1 VQAILSTARAKRL
14 DRVAAAYAVAGWL
27 LVQASSIVLPTFGT
41 PVWALRSI
49 IAIAFIGFPVALF
62 VAWFSIPHPRPDAIQ
77 EREGLTPGEYMLIG
91 LLAGVLLLS
100 LAQLAYEFTVGTRS
114 ATAPNIASS
123 SLAPGGATSSL
134 RVAILPFD
142 AVGSGPEARAF
153 ADTLADEVISVLS
166 SNGVEVVSRADSAGL
181 RGPSAAA
188 QLARLGVGL
197 VLDGI
202 VRSDG
207 KTLNV
212 KAHVEDARAH
222 ATLWS
227 RSFDAPLKEADQ
239 LQAQVA
245 SLLSHMAKL
254 AASPALDD
262 VRNDPVVVA
271 NSLEVLEGYE
281 DNNIDRALALSRDM
295 VARAPNSSLG
305 RANLA
310 WSIALAEFF
319 GLPSGESDPMAE
331 VERQASL
338 ALKLN
343 PRNGFAYTTLGYIT
357 PRFAWRRREELFL
370 KGIANGDSRWSY
382 SLFLLS
388 TGRIRDALAQAQL
401 LTSGDPLWPQ
411 NRARLASA
419 FALAGRFEDATK
431 TLEDAKHL
439 WPHSPDV
446 AIAEL
451 QIASWTTPARAQ
463 AMWNEPTLA
472 ARWGQNLNIEVWRDA
487 IAAIVSHDIAAKSA
501 ASRRLAVAAENGS
514 VQVGDAIATMGELG
528 DLEGAL
534 HLADRVAQ
542 ETNKPSMQWGFGG
555 GLVALFAPVSARLR
569 SDHRFMVIADR
580 LGLVDYWRTSGHWPD
595 FCSQPD
601 LSYDCR
607 AEVTRLAKPMTK

>member
-77 EREGLTPGEYMLIG
+77 EREGLTAGEYMLIG

-142 AVGSGPEARAF
+142 AVGSGPEARVF

-207 KTLNV
+207 KTLSV

-271 NSLEVLEGYE
+271 NSLEVLEGY
-281 DNNIDRALALSRDM
+281 
-295 VARAPNSSLG
+295 
-305 RANLA
+305 
-310 WSIALAEFF
+310 
-319 GLPSGESDPMAE
+319 
-331 VERQASL
+331 
-338 ALKLN
+338 
-343 PRNGFAYTTLGYIT
+343 
-357 PRFAWRRREELFL
+357 
-370 KGIANGDSRWSY
+370 
-382 SLFLLS
+382 
-388 TGRIRDALAQAQL
+388 
-401 LTSGDPLWPQ
+401 
-411 NRARLASA
+411 
-419 FALAGRFEDATK
+419 
-431 TLEDAKHL
+431 
-439 WPHSPDV
+439 
-446 AIAEL
+446 
-451 QIASWTTPARAQ
+451 
-463 AMWNEPTLA
+463 
-472 ARWGQNLNIEVWRDA
+472 
-487 IAAIVSHDIAAKSA
+487 
-501 ASRRLAVAAENGS
+501 
-514 VQVGDAIATMGELG
+514 
-528 DLEGAL
+528 
-534 HLADRVAQ
+534 
-542 ETNKPSMQWGFGG
+542 
-555 GLVALFAPVSARLR
+555 
-569 SDHRFMVIADR
+569 
-580 LGLVDYWRTSGHWPD
+580 
-595 FCSQPD
+595 
-601 LSYDCR
+601 
-607 AEVTRLAKPMTK
+607 